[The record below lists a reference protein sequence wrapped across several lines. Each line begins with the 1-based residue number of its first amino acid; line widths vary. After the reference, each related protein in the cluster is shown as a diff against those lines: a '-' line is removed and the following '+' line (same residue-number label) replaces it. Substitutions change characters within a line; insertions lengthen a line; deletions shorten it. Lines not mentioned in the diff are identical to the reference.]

1 MVYFV
6 LYSSQILLWFQFVVW
21 WWVPNIAIVSM
32 IQVHLEEERQILE
45 GRPVQMNMGSWPK
58 TIKGF
63 KRSVSL
69 LIVRNKMQV
78 QEVPHHT
85 GEVTTHYSPNHVR
98 QSPSLSFNY
107 PAQTFPFPHSSNR
120 PSSRDRRYSH
130 SKNENETVSFNY
142 PRSRSTHYTP
152 LLKGDGVV

>member
-1 MVYFV
+1 M
-6 LYSSQILLWFQFVVW
+6 
-21 WWVPNIAIVSM
+21 PNIASVSM

-78 QEVPHHT
+78 QEVLHHT
-85 GEVTTHYSPNHVR
+85 GEVTTHYSPDHVR
-98 QSPSLSFNY
+98 QYY

-130 SKNENETVSFNY
+130 CKNENEAVSFNY

-152 LLKGDGVV
+152 LLKGDSVV